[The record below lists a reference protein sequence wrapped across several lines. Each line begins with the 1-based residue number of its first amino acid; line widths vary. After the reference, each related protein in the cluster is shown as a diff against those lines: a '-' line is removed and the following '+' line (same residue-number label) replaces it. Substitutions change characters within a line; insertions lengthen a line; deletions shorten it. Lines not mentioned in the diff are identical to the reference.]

1 MEYAGINYRDKILE
15 LVEDGLIDYET
26 ALRECLLFM
35 SMDDNH
41 LCYNAILGYM
51 GVEVEEEPII
61 PMNGV
66 ELWREAQ

>member
-15 LVEDGLIDYET
+15 LVEEGLIDYET

-35 SMDDNH
+35 SMDDNE

-51 GVEVEEEPII
+51 GAEKFEEEIVFVPSE
-61 PMNGV
+61 GC
-66 ELWREAQ
+66 

>member
-15 LVEDGLIDYET
+15 LVDEGLIDYET

-35 SMDDNH
+35 SMDDNE

-51 GVEVEEEPII
+51 GVDVD
-61 PMNGV
+61 V
-66 ELWREAQ
+66 DEAVADFVPSEGC

>member
-1 MEYAGINYRDKILE
+1 MEYAGVNYRDKILE

-35 SMDDNH
+35 SMDDNE

-51 GVEVEEEPII
+51 GVDDE
-61 PMNGV
+61 
-66 ELWREAQ
+66 